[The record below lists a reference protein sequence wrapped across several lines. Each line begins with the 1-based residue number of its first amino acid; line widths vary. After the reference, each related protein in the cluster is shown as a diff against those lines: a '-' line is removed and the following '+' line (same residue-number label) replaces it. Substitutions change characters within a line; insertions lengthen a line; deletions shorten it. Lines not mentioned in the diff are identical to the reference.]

1 MLNTFSRVAA
11 AVLLLALG
19 NTMAQAQ
26 TPESTW
32 DFGLTA
38 GVNVST
44 VSGSDSDDADWRS
57 DFMGG
62 LSLNFG
68 ISDMLSLQPE
78 LLYSRKGAK
87 WSEPGM
93 TETIKLGYIDVPIL
107 VKFATGTAQQLR
119 PVFFVGPSIGFLVSC
134 DWSESGAGSEDCKD
148 DVKSTDFGVI
158 GGVGFDVGAIG
169 VFVRFQQ
176 GLTKLPDDGDGDLF
190 NRVVTIGGRYS
201 FSGMRR

>member
-1 MLNTFSRVAA
+1 MLKTFSRVAA

-44 VSGSDSDDADWRS
+44 LSGSDADEAGWRS

-68 ISDMLSLQPE
+68 ISDILSLQPE

-87 WSEPGM
+87 S
-93 TETIKLGYIDVPIL
+93 TETGMSGAIKLGYIDVPVL

-119 PVFFVGPSIGFLVSC
+119 PAFYFGPSIGFLLSC
-134 DWSESGAGSEDCKD
+134 DSDIPGFSGDCKD
-148 DVKSTDFGVI
+148 DLKSTDFGVI

-176 GLTKLPDDGDGDLF
+176 GLTKLPDDSDGDLF

>member
-1 MLNTFSRVAA
+1 MLKIFSRVAA

-32 DFGLTA
+32 DFGVTA
-38 GVNVST
+38 GVNVAT
-44 VSGSDSDDADWRS
+44 FSGSDADDADWRS

-87 WSEPGM
+87 ASEGGI
-93 TETIKLGYIDVPIL
+93 TETIKLGYIDVPVL
-107 VKFATGTAQQLR
+107 VKFAMGTAQQLR

-134 DWSESGAGSEDCKD
+134 DWTITGFGSEDCKD
-148 DVKSTDFGVI
+148 EFKSTDFGVV

-176 GLTKLPDDGDGDLF
+176 GLTKLFDDDDSDLF
-190 NRVVTIGGRYS
+190 NRVITIGGRYS
-201 FSGMRR
+201 FSGLRR